1 MSITTSKPKLLTAI
15 CNCCC
20 TQNHQPLPFLLL
32 PLLRENI
39 LTTPLPKGRKN
50 TAATTNTT
58 TIPKN
63 KNQKKGIFFP
73 PQSAEIPQVERRK
86 KAQRGTLDFFF
97 SLFFSFLFWGV
108 LFKILELE
116 ERQNPIEST

>member
-32 PLLRENI
+32 PSPRENK
-39 LTTPLPKGRKN
+39 LTTPLQKGKKN
-50 TAATTNTT
+50 TATTNTT

-63 KNQKKGIFFP
+63 KKTKKGDLFP
-73 PQSAEIPQVERRK
+73 SSECRNTTSREK
-86 KAQRGTLDFFF
+86 KESTKRYLGFLSLSL
-97 SLFFSFLFWGV
+97 SLFVFLGV